1 VGGVNSVAK
10 WTLGIIGAVLG
21 SLLLVVAGVL
31 LSGLAAVQAIFGSP
45 PVSTQTETVHTQ
57 VVAAIERTEQV
68 SLVSLG
74 IQGIEK
80 KSESTTYFGIV
91 IPGSERTKFLQY
103 SFDAK
108 LGLDGEHVSIR
119 QDSEKQFT
127 ITISEFTFIGYDNM
141 HFELA
146 TESNGALS
154 WVTPEIDTAAMA
166 NSIMSTET
174 KQKYIDAHR
183 DLLRE
188 QAVAFYG
195 GIIRAVDPTID
206 VKFDF
211 GHA

>member
-1 VGGVNSVAK
+1 MNSFAK
-10 WTLGIIGAVLG
+10 WTLGIVG
-21 SLLLVVAGVL
+21 SLLLVVAGFL
-31 LSGLAAVQAIFGSP
+31 LSGLTSGLAIFGSP
-45 PVSTQTETVHTQ
+45 GGTQAETVHTQ

-80 KSESTTYFGIV
+80 TSGSTTFFGV
-91 IPGSERTKFLQY
+91 VVPGSERTKFLQY
-103 SFDAK
+103 AFDAK
-108 LGLDGEHVSIR
+108 LGLDGGHVVIK

-146 TESNGALS
+146 TESNGVLS

-174 KQKYIDAHR
+174 KQKYIDANR
-183 DLLRE
+183 ELLRD
-188 QAVAFYG
+188 QAESFYG
-195 GIIRAVDPTID
+195 GIIKAVDPTID
-206 VKFDF
+206 VTFDF